1 MAKQRQQARH
11 DALFLERRKSP
22 QDLASL
28 KEDPMTHKNN
38 LATVSQVQRNAYK
51 SSQAAELSLN
61 AAILRAEIARSYE
74 EFLEIFDKFYADDVE
89 VSSEDSP
96 ETIRGKERVLPF
108 LLNFL
113 VPLHVMAEVA
123 GLSMSVQLTQ
133 VPRDAANETHSKW
146 RINFTGDRGR
156 RCTLKWYAIRGWAAS
171 RVVYEHH
178 YGHEQ
183 IGGPLTQDDL
193 NLNWGRSEVG
203 FQSPS

>member
-1 MAKQRQQARH
+1 
-11 DALFLERRKSP
+11 
-22 QDLASL
+22 
-28 KEDPMTHKNN
+28 MTFENN
-38 LATVSQVQRNAYK
+38 LMIVSQFDGNAYR
-51 SSQAAELSLN
+51 SSRGAEQTLN

-96 ETIRGKERVLPF
+96 EAIRGKERVRPF

-123 GLSMSVQLTQ
+123 GLSISVQQTE
-133 VPRDAANETHSKW
+133 VPRDTSNETHSEW
-146 RINFTGDRGR
+146 RIDFTGVGGR
-156 RCTLKWYAIRGWAAS
+156 RCTLKWYAIRKWKAS

-183 IGGPLTQDDL
+183 IGGPLTQNDL
-193 NLNWGRSEVG
+193 NFSWGRTEVG

>member
-1 MAKQRQQARH
+1 MMH
-11 DALFLERRKSP
+11 DKNLVTASQFDGNTYKNSEAAASAL
-22 QDLASL
+22 D
-28 KEDPMTHKNN
+28 
-38 LATVSQVQRNAYK
+38 
-51 SSQAAELSLN
+51 
-61 AAILRAEIARSYE
+61 AAILRGKIARSYE
-74 EFLEIFDKFYADDVE
+74 EFLEIFDKFYTDDVE
-89 VSSEDSP
+89 VSSEDSL
-96 ETIRGKERVLPF
+96 ETIRGKNRVRPF

-123 GLSMSVQLTQ
+123 GLSISVQLTQ
-133 VPRDAANETHSKW
+133 VPRDSANETHSEW
-146 RINFTGDRGR
+146 RIDFTGVGGR

-193 NLNWGRSEVG
+193 NFNWGRSEVR